1 MNPKVKWTLIA
12 FVVIVLFSP
21 TLGVLIVNE
30 AVALLHQ
37 LFASLT
43 VFGNGVGKK

>member
-12 FVVIVLFSP
+12 FLVIVLFSP

-30 AVALLHQ
+30 VTALLHQ
-37 LFASLT
+37 FFASLT
-43 VFGNGVGKK
+43 TFGNGVGR